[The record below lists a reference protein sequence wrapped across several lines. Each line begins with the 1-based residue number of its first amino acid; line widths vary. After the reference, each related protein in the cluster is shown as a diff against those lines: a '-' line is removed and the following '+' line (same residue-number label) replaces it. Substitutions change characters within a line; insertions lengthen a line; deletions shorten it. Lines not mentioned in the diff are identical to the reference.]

1 MGHAV
6 LAVPR
11 LHVGKLGQGE
21 AVIRNEEKP
30 SAHIN
35 GNEVLST
42 ISATKSPAQ

>member
-35 GNEVLST
+35 GNVLST